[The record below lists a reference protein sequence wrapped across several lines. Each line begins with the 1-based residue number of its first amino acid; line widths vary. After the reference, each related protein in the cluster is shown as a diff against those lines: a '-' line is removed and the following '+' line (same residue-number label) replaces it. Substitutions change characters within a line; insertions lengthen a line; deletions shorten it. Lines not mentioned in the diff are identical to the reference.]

1 MIYPQHFE
9 SKIGFDKI
17 RQKLLESC
25 VSPMG
30 KEWVEKLKF
39 SSNHRNISLWLTQS
53 EEMKDILLTETSF
66 PTYDYFDLR
75 PTLEALK
82 QKGSYIP
89 QEDLFDLFT
98 SLKILADI
106 QNIINERKDKS
117 PEIKKIADN
126 LYTEA
131 ELFAR
136 INQIIDDKGE
146 IKDRAS
152 EELFEI
158 RSKLKRL
165 QRNNDS
171 IIKDS
176 LKKAI
181 QQGWTSPDTEPAI
194 RNGRVV
200 IPLAASH
207 KRKIQ
212 GFVHGESATGQTVF
226 VEPAQLFEI
235 NNEIMELEAAE
246 VRAIIKILTYFAD
259 FIRPDI
265 DQLIFIFN
273 QLGLIDFIISKAR
286 LSIELEA
293 NKPDLSEA
301 SLIDWKSA
309 RHPLLYLSHKAQGKK
324 VIPLD
329 IQLNQ
334 KHRILI
340 ISGPNAGGK
349 SVSLKTVG
357 LIQYMLQCGLLVPLK
372 PTSIA
377 GIFKHFFIDIGD
389 EQSIENDLSTYS
401 SHLLNMKYF
410 LLHANQRTLF
420 LIDEFGSGTEPNLG
434 GAIAEAIL
442 EQLNQ
447 KKCYGVITTHFANLK
462 LLPSPDNGMA
472 NAAMLF
478 NTKELEP
485 LYQLKTGRPGS
496 SFTVEIARKIGFPDA
511 ILKKIESKAD
521 RKQLDF
527 EEQLQQLD
535 VEKKE
540 LEQQKKRI
548 DLSDDLLTETIEK
561 YQNLYHR
568 LNTDKGKIIKEAK
581 SKASQILAS
590 SNQLIEQTIKE
601 IREQQAQ
608 KEKTKI
614 ARIRL
619 DQEKARLQKASQSKE
634 KPDIH
639 KKMNQDLAEQTKQ
652 KVIKEKPIE
661 LKAGESVILKG
672 QKKPG
677 IIQEIK
683 AKKAVVLFDNISM
696 SININQLEGISKRKA
711 RDLDRKSS
719 SNYNKLITELHEKAA
734 NFQLK
739 LDLRGE
745 RAEDAI
751 HKLQK
756 FIDEA
761 ILLRIYEVQILHG
774 KGTGALRQV
783 IRDYLSGIP
792 EVKKYGDEH
801 VERGGAGITLVSLDY

>member
-9 SKIGFDKI
+9 SKTGFDKI
-17 RQKLLESC
+17 RQMLFENC

-39 SSNHRNISLWLTQS
+39 SSNHRNISLWLNQS

-75 PTLEALK
+75 PTLESLK
-82 QKGSYIP
+82 QKGSYI
-89 QEDLFDLFT
+89 QQKDLFDLFT
-98 SLKILADI
+98 SLKIMADI
-106 QNIINERKDKS
+106 QKILNQRKDKS
-117 PEIKKIADN
+117 PEIKKISDN
-126 LYTEA
+126 LFTEP
-131 ELFAR
+131 ELFAQ

-158 RSKLKRL
+158 RSQLRKL

-171 IIKDS
+171 IIKDN

-207 KRKIQ
+207 KRKIK
-212 GFVHGESATGQTVF
+212 GFVHGESSTGQTVF
-226 VEPAQLFEI
+226 VEPTQLFEI
-235 NNEIMELEAAE
+235 NNEVMELEAAE
-246 VRAIIKILTYFAD
+246 ARAIIKILTHFAD
-259 FIRPDI
+259 YIRPDI

-293 NKPDLSEA
+293 NKPDLAEDSFV
-301 SLIDWKSA
+301 DWKQA
-309 RHPLLYLSHKAQGKK
+309 RHPLLYLSHKAQRKK
-324 VIPLD
+324 VVPLD

-334 KHRILI
+334 QQRILI

-377 GIFKHFFIDIGD
+377 GIFKRFFIDIGD

-410 LLHANQRTLF
+410 LRYADHRTLF

-447 KKCYGVITTHFANLK
+447 KKCFGVITTHFANLK
-462 LLPSPDNGMA
+462 LLPSPENGMA

-485 LYQLKTGRPGS
+485 LYQLKIGRPGS
-496 SFTVEIARKIGFPDA
+496 SFTVEIARKIGFPDTV
-511 ILKKIESKAD
+511 LKKIESKAD

-540 LEQQKKRI
+540 LEQQKKKI

-561 YQNLYHR
+561 YQSLYHR
-568 LNTDKGKIIKEAK
+568 LNTDKDKIIKEAK
-581 SKASQILAS
+581 TKAAQILDS

-601 IREQQAQ
+601 IKEQQAE
-608 KEKTKI
+608 KEKTKT
-614 ARIRL
+614 
-619 DQEKARLQKASQSKE
+619 ARLKLDREKE
-634 KPDIH
+634 KLEEAGKKKETPDIH
-639 KKMNQDLAEQTKQ
+639 KKMNEELSEQTQ
-652 KVIKEKPIE
+652 KKFVKEKPIR

-683 AKKAVVLFDNISM
+683 GNKAVVLFDNISM
-696 SININQLEGISKRKA
+696 SINLNQLEGISKRKA

-719 SNYNKLITELHEKAA
+719 SNYNKLMTELHDKAA

-751 HKLQK
+751 NRLQK

-761 ILLRIYEVQILHG
+761 ILLRIYDVEILHG
-774 KGTGALRQV
+774 KGTGVLRQV

-792 EVKKYGDEH
+792 EVKKFGDNH
-801 VERGGAGITLVSLDY
+801 VERGGAGMTIVSLDY

>member
-17 RQKLLESC
+17 RQMLFENC

-39 SSNHRNISLWLTQS
+39 SSNHRNLVLWLTQS
-53 EEMKDILLTETSF
+53 EEMKEILLTETSF

-75 PTLEALK
+75 AALEGLR
-82 QKGSYIP
+82 QRGSHIE

-98 SLKILADI
+98 SLKIMADI
-106 QNIINERKDKS
+106 IEIVKARKDKS

-126 LYTEA
+126 LITDP
-131 ELFAR
+131 ELFAK
-136 INQIIDDKGE
+136 INGIINDKGE
-146 IKDRAS
+146 IKDHAS

-158 RSKLKRL
+158 RSQLRKL
-165 QRNNDS
+165 QSNNDS

-235 NNEIMELEAAE
+235 NNEILELEAAE
-246 VRAIIKILTYFAD
+246 VRAIIKILTLFAD
-259 FIRPDI
+259 FLRPDI
-265 DQLIFIFN
+265 DKMIFIFN

-286 LSIELEA
+286 LAIELEA
-293 NKPDLSEA
+293 NKPDLLEH
-301 SLIDWKSA
+301 SLVDWKSA

-334 KHRILI
+334 SLRILI

-372 PTSIA
+372 PTSLA

-410 LLHANQRTLF
+410 LRHANQRTLF

-447 KKCYGVITTHFANLK
+447 KKCFGVITTHFANLK

-496 SFTVEIARKIGFPDA
+496 SFTVEIARKIGFSDK
-511 ILKKIESKAD
+511 ILKKIESKAN

-540 LEQQKKRI
+540 LEHHKKRI
-548 DLSDDLLTETIEK
+548 DLSDDLLSETIEK
-561 YQNLYHR
+561 YQNLYKR
-568 LNTDKGKIIKEAK
+568 LTADKNKIIKEAEL
-581 SKASQILAS
+581 KAAKILDS
-590 SNQLIEQTIKE
+590 SNQLIEQTIKQIKE
-601 IREQQAQ
+601 EQAD
-608 KEKTKI
+608 KEKTKK
-614 ARIRL
+614 ARLKL
-619 DQEKARLQKASQSKE
+619 DQEKERLQKASKKKE
-634 KPDIH
+634 APDIH
-639 KKMNQDLAEQTKQ
+639 QKLNKQLDDHAETKKP
-652 KVIKEKPIE
+652 KEKPIE
-661 LKAGESVILKG
+661 LKAGESVIMIG
-672 QKKPG
+672 QKRAG
-677 IIQEIK
+677 IIEEIK
-683 AKKAVVLFDNISM
+683 GKKATVLFDNISM
-696 SININQLEGISKRKA
+696 TINLNQLEGISKKKA
-711 RDLDRKSS
+711 RELERKSG
-719 SNYNKLITELHEKAA
+719 SNYNKMMTELHEKAA

-751 HKLQK
+751 HKVQH

-761 ILLRIYEVQILHG
+761 ILLRIYEVEILHG

>member
-17 RQKLLESC
+17 RQMLIDSC
-25 VSPMG
+25 TSPMG

-39 SSNHRNISLWLTQS
+39 SSNHRNLNLWLTQS
-53 EEMKDILLTETSF
+53 EEMKEILLTETSF
-66 PTYDYFDLR
+66 PTYDYYDLR
-75 PTLEALK
+75 GALEELK
-82 QKGSYIP
+82 TKGSYIE
-89 QEDLFDLFT
+89 QKDLFDLFT
-98 SLKILADI
+98 SLKIMAE
-106 QNIINERKDKS
+106 IIKILKARKEKS
-117 PEIKKIADN
+117 PEIKKITDN
-126 LYTEA
+126 LITEP
-131 ELFAR
+131 ELFQK

-158 RSKLKRL
+158 RSQLRSL
-165 QRNNDS
+165 QQNNDS
-171 IIKDS
+171 IIRDN

-181 QQGWTSPDTEPAI
+181 HQGWTSPDTEPAI

-207 KRKIQ
+207 KRKLK

-226 VEPAQLFEI
+226 VEPAQMFEI
-235 NNEIMELEAAE
+235 NNEILELEAAE
-246 VRAIIKILTYFAD
+246 VRAIVKILTGFAD
-259 FIRPDI
+259 LIRPDI

-286 LSIELEA
+286 LAIKLEA
-293 NKPDLSEA
+293 NKPDLAEKSM
-301 SLIDWKSA
+301 IDWKSA
-309 RHPLLYLSHKAQGKK
+309 RHPLLYLSHKIQGKK

-329 IQLNQ
+329 IELHQNQ
-334 KHRILI
+334 RILI

-357 LIQYMLQCGLLVPLK
+357 LIQYMIQCGLLAPLK

-377 GIFKHFFIDIGD
+377 GIFKYFLIDIGD

-410 LLHANQRTLF
+410 VRHANQRTLF

-485 LYQLKTGRPGS
+485 LYQLKIGRPGS

-535 VEKKE
+535 VEKKDLDHQKRRVDMSDE
-540 LEQQKKRI
+540 L
-548 DLSDDLLTETIEK
+548 LSETIEK
-561 YQNLYHR
+561 YQDLYKR
-568 LNTDKGKIIKEAK
+568 LNADKNKIIKEAE
-581 SKASQILAS
+581 SKAASILDS
-590 SNQLIEQTIKE
+590 SNQLIEQTIKQIKE
-601 IREQQAQ
+601 EQAE
-608 KEKTKI
+608 KEKTKE
-614 ARIRL
+614 ARLQL
-619 DQEKARLQKASQSKE
+619 DKEKERLQKAGHKKE
-634 KPDIH
+634 APDIH
-639 KKMNQDLAEQTKQ
+639 KKMNQDLAEQTQ
-652 KVIKEKPIE
+652 KKATKEKPIE
-661 LKAGESVILKG
+661 LKVGESAVMRG

-683 AKKAVVLFDNISM
+683 GKKAVVMFD
-696 SININQLEGISKRKA
+696 SINMTINLNQLEGISKKKA
-711 RDLDRKSS
+711 REMERKSS
-719 SNYNKLITELHEKAA
+719 SNYNKLMTELHEKAA

-761 ILLRIYEVQILHG
+761 ILLRIYEVEILHG

-801 VERGGAGITLVSLDY
+801 VERGGAGITVVSLDY

>member
-9 SKIGFDKI
+9 SKTGFDKI
-17 RQKLLESC
+17 RQMLFENC

-39 SSNHRNISLWLTQS
+39 SSNHRNISLWLNQS

-75 PTLEALK
+75 PTLESLK
-82 QKGSYIP
+82 QKGSYI
-89 QEDLFDLFT
+89 QQKDLFDLFT
-98 SLKILADI
+98 SLKIMADI
-106 QNIINERKDKS
+106 QKILNQRKDKS
-117 PEIKKIADN
+117 PEIKKISDN
-126 LYTEA
+126 LFTEP
-131 ELFAR
+131 ELFAQ

-152 EELFEI
+152 EELFGI
-158 RSKLKRL
+158 RSQLRKL

-171 IIKDS
+171 IIKDN

-207 KRKIQ
+207 KRKIK
-212 GFVHGESATGQTVF
+212 GFVHGESSTGQTVF
-226 VEPAQLFEI
+226 VEPTQLFEI
-235 NNEIMELEAAE
+235 NNEVMELEAAE
-246 VRAIIKILTYFAD
+246 ARAIIKILTHFAD
-259 FIRPDI
+259 YIRPDI

-293 NKPDLSEA
+293 NKPDLAEDSFV
-301 SLIDWKSA
+301 DWKQA
-309 RHPLLYLSHKAQGKK
+309 RHPLLYLSHKAQRKK
-324 VIPLD
+324 VVPLD

-334 KHRILI
+334 QQRILI

-377 GIFKHFFIDIGD
+377 GIFKRFFIDIGD

-410 LLHANQRTLF
+410 LRYADHRTLF

-447 KKCYGVITTHFANLK
+447 KKCFGVITTHFANLK
-462 LLPSPDNGMA
+462 LLPSPENGMA

-485 LYQLKTGRPGS
+485 LYQLKIGRPGS
-496 SFTVEIARKIGFPDA
+496 SFTVEIARKIGFPDTV
-511 ILKKIESKAD
+511 LKKIESKAD

-540 LEQQKKRI
+540 LEQQKKKI

-561 YQNLYHR
+561 YQSLYHR
-568 LNTDKGKIIKEAK
+568 LNTDKDKIIKEAK
-581 SKASQILAS
+581 TKAAQILDS

-601 IREQQAQ
+601 IKEQQAE
-608 KEKTKI
+608 KEKTKT
-614 ARIRL
+614 
-619 DQEKARLQKASQSKE
+619 ARLKLDREKE
-634 KPDIH
+634 KLEEAGKKKETPDIH
-639 KKMNQDLAEQTKQ
+639 KKMNEELSEQTQ
-652 KVIKEKPIE
+652 KKFVKEKPIR

-683 AKKAVVLFDNISM
+683 GNKAVVLFDNISM
-696 SININQLEGISKRKA
+696 SINLNQLEGISKRKA

-719 SNYNKLITELHEKAA
+719 SNYNKLMTELHDKAA

-751 HKLQK
+751 NRLQK

-761 ILLRIYEVQILHG
+761 ILLRIYDVEILHG
-774 KGTGALRQV
+774 KGTGVLRQV

-792 EVKKYGDEH
+792 EVKKFGDNH
-801 VERGGAGITLVSLDY
+801 VERGGAGMTIVSLDY

>member
-1 MIYPQHFE
+1 M
-9 SKIGFDKI
+9 
-17 RQKLLESC
+17 
-25 VSPMG
+25 
-30 KEWVEKLKF
+30 KE
-39 SSNHRNISLWLTQS
+39 
-53 EEMKDILLTETSF
+53 ILLTETSF

-75 PTLEALK
+75 AALEGLR
-82 QKGSYIP
+82 QRGSHIY

-98 SLKILADI
+98 SLKIMADI
-106 QNIINERKDKS
+106 ITILKNRKEKS
-117 PEIKKIADN
+117 PEIKNISDN
-126 LYTEA
+126 LITEP
-131 ELFAR
+131 ELFQR
-136 INQIIDDKGE
+136 IHNIIDDKGE
-146 IKDRAS
+146 IKDHAS

-158 RSKLKRL
+158 RSQLRKL
-165 QRNNDS
+165 QRNNDH

-212 GFVHGESATGQTVF
+212 GFIHGESATGQTVF
-226 VEPAQLFEI
+226 VEPTQLFEI
-235 NNEIMELEAAE
+235 NNEILELEAAE
-246 VRAIIKILTYFAD
+246 ARAIIKILTDFAD

-265 DQLIFIFN
+265 DQLIFVFN

-286 LSIELEA
+286 LAIELEA
-293 NKPDLSEA
+293 NKPDLQEK
-301 SLIDWKSA
+301 SLVDWKFA
-309 RHPLLYLSHKAQGKK
+309 RHPLLYLSHKAQGKT
-324 VIPLD
+324 VVPLD

-334 KHRILI
+334 KQRILI

-410 LLHANQRTLF
+410 LRHANQRTLF

-447 KKCYGVITTHFANLK
+447 QKCYGVVTTHFANLK

-485 LYQLKTGRPGS
+485 LYQLKIGRPGS

-548 DLSDDLLTETIEK
+548 DLSDDLLSETISK
-561 YQNLYHR
+561 YQSLYKR
-568 LNTDKGKIIKEAK
+568 LTADKHKIIKEAEA
-581 SKASQILAS
+581 KAAKILDS
-590 SNQLIEQTIKE
+590 SNQLIEQTIKQIKE
-601 IREQQAQ
+601 EQAN
-608 KEKTKI
+608 KEKTKT
-614 ARIRL
+614 ARIKL
-619 DQEKARLQKASQSKE
+619 DTEKERLQKASKKKE
-634 KPDIH
+634 APDIH
-639 KKMNQDLAEQTKQ
+639 QKLNKQ
-652 KVIKEKPIE
+652 LDEHTETRKPKEKQIE
-661 LKAGESVILKG
+661 LKAGESVIIKG
-672 QKKPG
+672 QKKAG
-677 IIQEIK
+677 IIEDIK
-683 AKKAVVLFDNISM
+683 GKKATVIFDNISM
-696 SININQLEGISKRKA
+696 TIDLKQLEGISKKKA
-711 RDLDRKSS
+711 RELERKSG
-719 SNYNKLITELHEKAA
+719 SNYNKMMTELHEKAA

-751 HKLQK
+751 HKVQH

-761 ILLRIYEVQILHG
+761 ILLRIYEVEILHG

>member
-9 SKIGFDKI
+9 SKTGFDKI
-17 RQKLLESC
+17 RQMLFENC

-39 SSNHRNISLWLTQS
+39 SSNHRNISLWLNQS

-75 PTLEALK
+75 PTLESLK
-82 QKGSYIP
+82 QKGSYI
-89 QEDLFDLFT
+89 QQKDLFDLFT
-98 SLKILADI
+98 SLKIMADI
-106 QNIINERKDKS
+106 QKILNQRKDKS
-117 PEIKKIADN
+117 PEIKKISDN
-126 LYTEA
+126 LFTEP
-131 ELFAR
+131 ELFAQ

-158 RSKLKRL
+158 RSQLRKL

-171 IIKDS
+171 IIKDN

-207 KRKIQ
+207 KRKIK
-212 GFVHGESATGQTVF
+212 GFVHGESSTGQTVF
-226 VEPAQLFEI
+226 VEPTQLFEI
-235 NNEIMELEAAE
+235 NNEVMELEAAE
-246 VRAIIKILTYFAD
+246 ARAIIKILTHFAD
-259 FIRPDI
+259 YIRPDI

-293 NKPDLSEA
+293 NKPDLAEDSFV
-301 SLIDWKSA
+301 DWKQA
-309 RHPLLYLSHKAQGKK
+309 RHPLLYLSHKAQRKK
-324 VIPLD
+324 VVPLD

-334 KHRILI
+334 QQRILI

-410 LLHANQRTLF
+410 LRYADHRTLF

-447 KKCYGVITTHFANLK
+447 KKCFGVITTHFANLK
-462 LLPSPDNGMA
+462 LLPSPENGMA

-485 LYQLKTGRPGS
+485 LYQLKIGRPGS
-496 SFTVEIARKIGFPDA
+496 SFTVEIARKIGFPDTV
-511 ILKKIESKAD
+511 LKKIESKAD

-540 LEQQKKRI
+540 LEQQKKKI

-561 YQNLYHR
+561 YQSLYHR
-568 LNTDKGKIIKEAK
+568 LNTDKDKIIKEAK
-581 SKASQILAS
+581 TKAAQILDS

-601 IREQQAQ
+601 IKEQQAE
-608 KEKTKI
+608 KEKTKT
-614 ARIRL
+614 
-619 DQEKARLQKASQSKE
+619 ARLKLDREKE
-634 KPDIH
+634 KLEEAGKKKETPDIH
-639 KKMNQDLAEQTKQ
+639 KKMNEELSEQTQ
-652 KVIKEKPIE
+652 KKFVKEKPIR

-683 AKKAVVLFDNISM
+683 GNKAVVLFDNISM
-696 SININQLEGISKRKA
+696 SINLNQLEGISKRKA

-719 SNYNKLITELHEKAA
+719 SNYNKLMTELHDKAA

-751 HKLQK
+751 NRLQK

-761 ILLRIYEVQILHG
+761 ILLRIYDVEILHG
-774 KGTGALRQV
+774 KGTGVLRQV

-792 EVKKYGDEH
+792 EVKKFGDNH
-801 VERGGAGITLVSLDY
+801 VERGGAGMTIVSLDY